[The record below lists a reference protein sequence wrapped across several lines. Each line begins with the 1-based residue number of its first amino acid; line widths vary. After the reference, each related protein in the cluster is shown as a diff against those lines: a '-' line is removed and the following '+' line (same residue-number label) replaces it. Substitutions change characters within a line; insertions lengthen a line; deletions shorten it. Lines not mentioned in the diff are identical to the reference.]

1 LNSEAPHFSGAAAF
15 NVERPALGTN
25 LISAFGNPTDR
36 ATAIAL
42 DNADS
47 LAKYKSQFHIN
58 DPELCYL
65 DGNSLGR
72 LPKATI
78 QAVNDFL
85 TGEWGNEL
93 VDGWAHWIDEAQA
106 AGNLLG
112 RATLGAAE
120 GQTLVQDTTSVNFYQ
135 LCVAAIKARPGRK
148 TVIIDA
154 SNFPTDRYILAG
166 IAESMGL
173 NLVTLNNDGS
183 GGPGAVEINSDCEMI
198 TASELEKHLSDDVAL
213 VTLQVIHYRSGSR
226 PDVKGITDLVRSY
239 GGLVVWDASHAG
251 GAIELK
257 FDEWGVDLAVGCTY
271 KYGNS
276 GPGAPAWLYVSK
288 RIQTQLNAPI
298 QGWFANDKQF
308 EMGPFFEPA
317 DHIRRFQ
324 IASPSII
331 GARMVQASYRM
342 IEEAGMPAIAR
353 KAAMGT
359 ELLIALFDAWLAPLG
374 FTLMTPREPEQRGG
388 HITVGHP
395 DAKKIA
401 SAMRSMTNTIPDY
414 RTPDSIRL
422 AMAPLPTSFVEIW
435 DGIDRM
441 RDLVESKRYLEIE
454 DNGSRVT

>member
-1 LNSEAPHFSGAAAF
+1 MKPLAQYGE
-15 NVERPALGTN
+15 
-25 LISAFGNPTDR
+25 PTDR
-36 ATAIAL
+36 ATALAL
-42 DNADS
+42 DAADP
-47 LAKYKSQFHIN
+47 LAKYKQAFQIS
-58 DPELCYL
+58 DPDLCYL

-72 LPKATI
+72 MPLASVK
-78 QAVNDFL
+78 AVNDFL
-85 TGEWGNEL
+85 SQEWGKEL

-135 LCVAAIKARPGRK
+135 LCNAAIKARPGRK
-148 TVIIDA
+148 TVIIDS
-154 SNFPTDRYILAG
+154 SNFPTDRYILDG
-166 IAESMGL
+166 IAKDLGL
-173 NLVTLNNDGS
+173 KLITLNNDGM
-183 GGPGAVEINSDCEMI
+183 GGPGQVDVDADCELI
-198 TASELEKHLSDDVAL
+198 TPEILDPFLSDDVAL

-226 PDVKGITDLVRSY
+226 PDVKAITDLVRKH

-251 GAIELK
+251 GAIDLQ

-276 GPGAPAWLYVSK
+276 GPGSPAWLYVNKS
-288 RIQTQLNAPI
+288 IQSQVLPTI

-331 GARMVQASYRM
+331 GIRAMQASYSM
-342 IEEAGMPAIAR
+342 IEEAGMKAISQ
-353 KAAMGT
+353 KAALGT
-359 ELLIALFDAWLAPLG
+359 ELILALYDAWLAPLG
-374 FTLMTPREPEQRGG
+374 FTLLTPRDHNKRGG
-388 HITVGHP
+388 HITVGHR

-401 SAMRSMTNTIPDY
+401 AAMRSMTNTIPDY

-422 AMAPLPTSFVEIW
+422 AIAPLPTSYTEVY
-435 DGIDRM
+435 DGLQRM
-441 RDLVESKRYLEIE
+441 RDLVASKKYLEIQ